1 MHAQFLRFR
10 SMQSSVNSEEDVQS
24 AIDNGTFFTTLMA
37 ETTISVIPAPGQ
49 PGKTQ
54 LSFAFP
60 AWFDLYIDLESQQLI
75 IQKIRNSVMENL
87 DQI

>member
-1 MHAQFLRFR
+1 M
-10 SMQSSVNSEEDVQS
+10 NSPEDVQR

-37 ETTISVIPAPGQ
+37 ETSISAIPAPGQ

-60 AWFDLYIDLESQQLI
+60 AWFDLYIEPESQQLI
-75 IQKIRNSVMENL
+75 IQNITAAAPAALAAS
-87 DQI
+87 Q